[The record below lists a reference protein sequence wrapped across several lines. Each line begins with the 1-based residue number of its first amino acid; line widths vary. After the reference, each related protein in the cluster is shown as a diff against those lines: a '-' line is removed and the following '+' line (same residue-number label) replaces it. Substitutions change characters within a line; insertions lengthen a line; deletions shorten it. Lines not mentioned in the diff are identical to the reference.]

1 MCNVSDCS
9 NKFVSLPVTETD
21 EDMLYPIGIQ
31 NFEDLRRNEFV
42 YVDKTHHIYRLA
54 STGKY
59 YFLSRPRRFGK
70 SLLVSTME
78 AYFKGKK
85 ELFKGLAMEGLEKD
99 WIEYPVLHLDLNGS
113 KYMYPEDLVAVLN
126 RHLDSWE
133 SEYGITT
140 RYSDLES
147 RFVDIIDTVCE
158 KTGRQVVVLI
168 DEYDK
173 PIVNNLGNEVLADYY
188 RKTLQGFYGVIKSKG
203 EQTKFCFLTGV
214 SKIGKLSVFST
225 LNNLTDISLN
235 ADYADICGISENELR
250 KYFDASV
257 CELAST
263 HSITNEE
270 CYAKLKRMY
279 DGYHFDRNM
288 TVGVYNPFSIL
299 NTFYSREFGEYW
311 FETGTPTL
319 LVNVMKQTSFDI
331 TTLSDNVVVP
341 VAKLNG
347 MQDIASQPVSLF
359 FQTGYL
365 TIKGYD
371 SEYNEYRLG
380 FPNDEVK
387 NGFLNFIYAYYVP
400 VNPADDSTTTS
411 QLAKA
416 LKAGDPYTF
425 MKTLEALFAN
435 TTYQIQ
441 GDSEKNFQYAM
452 YIIMELLGEYV
463 QAERSTSNGRID
475 LLLQTKDYIYIVELK
490 IDNTAD
496 AALQQIEEKGYAKP
510 FANDPRKLFKIGVSF
525 STANRRIEDWK
536 VIE

>member
-1 MCNVSDCS
+1 
-9 NKFVSLPVTETD
+9 
-21 EDMLYPIGIQ
+21 MLYPIGIQ
-31 NFEDLRRNEFV
+31 NFEKIRKDGYV
-42 YVDKTHHIYRLA
+42 YVDKTALIYRLA
-54 STGKY
+54 TTGTY

-70 SLLVSTME
+70 SLLLSTME

-85 ELFKGLAMEGLEKD
+85 ELFEGLAMEKLEKEWND
-99 WIEYPVLHLDLNGS
+99 YPVLHLDLNGS
-113 KYMYPEDLVAVLN
+113 KYVNPEDLDDVLDMNLN
-126 RHLDSWE
+126 RWE
-133 SEYGITT
+133 SEYGVTV
-140 RYSDLES
+140 RYNTLSV
-147 RFVDIIDTVCE
+147 RFQAVIDAAYE
-158 KTGRQVVVLI
+158 KTGKQVVILI

-173 PIVNNLGNEVLADYY
+173 PIVNNLDKKELSDYY
-188 RKTLQGFYGVIKSKG
+188 RSVLQGFYGVIKSKG

-214 SKIGKLSVFST
+214 SKIGKLSVFSG
-225 LNNLTDISLN
+225 LNNLKDISMVK
-235 ADYADICGISENELR
+235 DYAGICGLSEDELH

-257 CELAST
+257 AELGEA
-263 HSITNEE
+263 NELTKE
-270 CYAKLKRMY
+270 DCYLRLKDMY
-279 DGYHFDRNM
+279 DGYHFTHNS
-288 TVGVYNPFSIL
+288 VGVYNPFSLL
-299 NTFYSREFGEYW
+299 NAFSDREFKEYW

-319 LVNVMKQTSFDI
+319 LVNVMKQTSFDV
-331 TTLSDNVVVP
+331 TALSDNIVVP
-341 VAKLNG
+341 TATLNG
-347 MQDIASQPVSLF
+347 MQDIMNKPVPLF

-365 TIKGYD
+365 TIKDYD

-380 FPNDEVK
+380 FPNEEVK

-441 GDSEKNFQYAM
+441 GNSEKNFQYAM

-463 QAERSTSNGRID
+463 EAERHTSNGRID

-510 FANDPRKLFKIGVSF
+510 FSNDPRKIFKIGVSF
-525 STANRRIEDWK
+525 STENRRIEDWK
-536 VIE
+536 VVE

>member
-1 MCNVSDCS
+1 M
-9 NKFVSLPVTETD
+9 FVTETD
-21 EDMLYPIGIQ
+21 EDMLYPLGIQ
-31 NFEDLRRNEFV
+31 NFEKIRKEGYT
-42 YVDKTHHIYRLA
+42 YVDKTALIYRLA
-54 STGKY
+54 TTGTY

-70 SLLVSTME
+70 SLLISTME

-85 ELFKGLAMEGLEKD
+85 ELFNGLAIEDLEKD
-99 WIEYPVLHLDLNGS
+99 WVEYPVLHLDLNGS
-113 KYMYPEDLVAVLN
+113 KYMYPEDLVAVLT

-133 SEYGITT
+133 KEYGIIS

-188 RKTLQGFYGVIKSKG
+188 RKTLQGFYSVLKAKDGQIRFG
-203 EQTKFCFLTGV
+203 FLTGV
-214 SKIGKLSVFST
+214 SKIGKLSVFSG

-235 ADYADICGISENELR
+235 ADYADICGISANELR
-250 KYFDASV
+250 EYFDASV

-299 NTFYSREFGEYW
+299 HTFYSREFGDYW
-311 FETGTPTL
+311 FETGTPTM

-331 TTLSDNVVVP
+331 TTLSDNVEVSSDD
-341 VAKLNG
+341 LSG
-347 MQDIASQPVSLF
+347 MQDIVNRPIPLF
-359 FQTGYL
+359 LQTGYL
-365 TIKGYD
+365 TIKNYD
-371 SEYNEYRLG
+371 KEFNIYTLG

-387 NGFLNFIYAYYVP
+387 NGFLKFIFSYYVP
-400 VNPADDSTTTS
+400 INPAEGNTTTAK
-411 QLAKA
+411 LAKA
-416 LKAGDPYTF
+416 LRTGAPDVF
-425 MKTLEALFAN
+425 MRTLEALFAN

-441 GDSEKNFQYAM
+441 GDAEKNFQYAM

-463 QAERSTSNGRID
+463 QAERATSNGRID
-475 LLLQTKDYIYIVELK
+475 LLLQTKDYIYIIEVK

-510 FANDPRKLFKIGVSF
+510 FVNDQRKLFKIGVSF

>member
-31 NFEDLRRNEFV
+31 NFEKIRKEGYT
-42 YVDKTHHIYRLA
+42 YVDKTALIHRLA
-54 STGKY
+54 TTGTY

-85 ELFKGLAMEGLEKD
+85 ELFNGLAMEGLEKD
-99 WIEYPVLHLDLNGS
+99 WVEYPVLHIDLNIGRYIEP
-113 KYMYPEDLVAVLN
+113 KDLDVILHQHLN
-126 RHLDSWE
+126 NWE
-133 SEYGITT
+133 AQYGISQKYDDFGA
-140 RYSDLES
+140 RFSD
-147 RFVDIIDTVCE
+147 VIDAVVSQ
-158 KTGRQVVVLI
+158 TGKKVVILV

-173 PIVNNLGNEVLADYY
+173 PIVNNLRNEPLVDYY
-188 RKTLQGFYGVIKSKG
+188 RKTLQGFYSVLKAKDGQIRFG
-203 EQTKFCFLTGV
+203 FLTGV

-235 ADYADICGISENELR
+235 ADYADICGISETELR
-250 KYFDASV
+250 KYFDESI
-257 CELAST
+257 CELSSM
-263 HSITNEE
+263 HSMTKDE
-270 CYAKLKRMY
+270 CYVKLKRMY
-279 DGYHFDRNM
+279 DGYHFDKNM
-288 TVGVYNPFSIL
+288 KVGVYNPFSIL

-319 LVNVMKQTSFDI
+319 LVDVMKQTSFDI
-331 TTLSDNVVVP
+331 TTLSDNIILP
-341 VAKLNG
+341 DMTLNG
-347 MQDIASQPVSLF
+347 MQDIVNKPVPLF

-371 SEYNEYRLG
+371 NEYNEYRLG

-387 NGFLNFIYAYYVP
+387 NGFLNFIYSYYVP

-425 MKTLEALFAN
+425 MRTLDALFAN

-463 QAERSTSNGRID
+463 QAERATSNGRID
-475 LLLQTKDYIYIVELK
+475 LLLQTKDYIYIIEVK
-490 IDNTAD
+490 IDNSAD
-496 AALQQIEEKGYAKP
+496 VALQQIEEKGYAKP
-510 FANDPRKLFKIGVSF
+510 FVNDPRKIFKIGVSF
-525 STANRRIEDWK
+525 STENRRIEDWK